1 MNDMVERGR
10 LERNPGR
17 YTEDG
22 SVNLTDVCR
31 GLVDAIIIARCELR
45 TVRPPYNPIPTHHVR
60 RLQRRNEIAAPIE
73 RLIERL
79 TAELRKL
86 QAAGVEYPAALAD
99 ASPDI
104 GKEGIG
110 NDVR

>member
-1 MNDMVERGR
+1 MNDVVERVA
-10 LERNPGR
+10 RNPGR

-22 SVNLTDVCR
+22 SVSLTDVCR
-31 GLVDAIIIARCELR
+31 GMVHAIMIARGELSV
-45 TVRPPYNPIPTHHVR
+45 VRPPYSPIPAHHVR
-60 RLQRRNEIAAPIE
+60 RRQRRDEIAAPVE